1 MSTSSRFEKFVSN
14 ISLTQ
19 IERDEATA
27 RSNAVAKKLHDHYYP
42 TRAYTGDTKLLIGS
56 HGKRTRVRPVRDVD
70 MIFRIPP
77 ATFTRFNDYASNGQ
91 SALLQ
96 EIRSVLRTRFPS
108 TNVKGDGPIVLV
120 DFANGHTVEV
130 LPAWHYTNAAEE
142 IDRYWIPHTRDGGSW
157 KLSSYAAEFRNVDDS
172 DRASAGQ
179 TRRLI
184 KMMKVWQQYCN
195 VPVKSLCLE
204 LRAVRFLA
212 TWSNRGKS
220 SNWDDYMIRDFF
232 EELIDRANYYCEIPG
247 ITEKCY
253 YGDAWLSKAR
263 TALANAQRACS
274 FEAAGDEYNAAVEWR
289 KIFGAQ
295 YGF

>member
-19 IERDEATA
+19 TERDEATA

-56 HGKRTRVRPVRDVD
+56 LGKRTRVRPVRDVD
-70 MIFRIPP
+70 MIFRIPVE
-77 ATFTRFNDYASNGQ
+77 TFSRFNDYTSNGQ

-96 EIRSVLRTRFPS
+96 EIRSVLRTRYPS

-130 LPAWHYTNAAEE
+130 LPAWHYKNTDEGV
-142 IDRYWIPHTRDGGSW
+142 DRYWIPHTRDGGTW
-157 KLSSYAAEFRNVDDS
+157 TISSYAAEFRNLDES
-172 DRASAGQ
+172 DKESAGQ

-184 KMMKVWQQYCN
+184 KMLKVWQQYCN

-204 LRAVRFLA
+204 LRAINFLKS
-212 TWSNRGKS
+212 WPDRGKS
-220 SNWDDYMIRDFF
+220 STWDDLMVRDFF
-232 EELIDRANYYCEIPG
+232 EEFIKRANYYCTIPG
-247 ITEKCY
+247 IDEKCY
-253 YGDAWLSKAR
+253 YGDAWLGKAR
-263 TALANAQRACS
+263 TALANAERACS
-274 FEAAGDEYNAAVEWR
+274 FEADGDEYNAAVEWR

-295 YGF
+295 YGL